1 MYFEEKMKKLLI
13 LIKFF
18 CLIQISAP
26 LQGAEKEVNI
36 YSARKEEL
44 ILPLLK
50 MFKKETGIGYKLIT
64 GKADGLLKR
73 LEIEGKL
80 SPADVFITVD
90 AGRLQRAKE
99 AGVLQPVDNIEL
111 TNRIPKNLRDNE
123 NFWFGLSQRSR
134 TIIYN
139 KNEVVKGI
147 LSTYEDLANP
157 KWSGQLCIRS
167 STSIYNQSLVA
178 SMIVANGIMK
188 TQKWAEGLVKNF
200 ARPPGGG
207 DTDLLKATAAGQ
219 CNIALANTYYL
230 GRMKNSESDQIR
242 KAAENL
248 EVFWP
253 NQGEND
259 RGAHVNV
266 SGAGIAKYAKNVES
280 GIALLEYLVKDE
292 SQRWYA
298 EVNNEYPVVNGVMMS
313 DTLRGFGKFKA
324 DTLNLSKLGEMNGE
338 AVKLMDRAGWK

>member
-1 MYFEEKMKKLLI
+1 
-13 LIKFF
+13 
-18 CLIQISAP
+18 
-26 LQGAEKEVNI
+26 
-36 YSARKEEL
+36 
-44 ILPLLK
+44 
-50 MFKKETGIGYKLIT
+50 
-64 GKADGLLKR
+64 
-73 LEIEGKL
+73 
-80 SPADVFITVD
+80 
-90 AGRLQRAKE
+90 
-99 AGVLQPVDNIEL
+99 
-111 TNRIPKNLRDNE
+111 
-123 NFWFGLSQRSR
+123 
-134 TIIYN
+134 
-139 KNEVVKGI
+139 
-147 LSTYEDLANP
+147 
-157 KWSGQLCIRS
+157 
-167 STSIYNQSLVA
+167 
-178 SMIVANGIMK
+178 MIVANGIMK

-266 SGAGIAKYAKNVES
+266 SGAGITKYAKNIES

-292 SQRWYA
+292 SQKWYA

-338 AVKLMDRAGWK
+338 AVKLMDRSGWK

>member
-1 MYFEEKMKKLLI
+1 
-13 LIKFF
+13 
-18 CLIQISAP
+18 
-26 LQGAEKEVNI
+26 
-36 YSARKEEL
+36 
-44 ILPLLK
+44 
-50 MFKKETGIGYKLIT
+50 
-64 GKADGLLKR
+64 
-73 LEIEGKL
+73 
-80 SPADVFITVD
+80 
-90 AGRLQRAKE
+90 
-99 AGVLQPVDNIEL
+99 
-111 TNRIPKNLRDNE
+111 
-123 NFWFGLSQRSR
+123 
-134 TIIYN
+134 
-139 KNEVVKGI
+139 
-147 LSTYEDLANP
+147 
-157 KWSGQLCIRS
+157 
-167 STSIYNQSLVA
+167 
-178 SMIVANGIMK
+178 MIVANGIMK

-248 EVFWP
+248 GVFWP

-292 SQRWYA
+292 SQKWYA
-298 EVNNEYPVVNGVMMS
+298 EVNNEYPVVDGVMMS

-338 AVKLMDRAGWK
+338 AVKLMDRSGWK